1 LRTNIGTQSTSSFGI
16 LKEKS
21 LKKKKILKIF
31 YSIYTMFLN
40 LPKERRMR
48 LRENLVKEN
57 MFILKNIFL
66 KFKVSA

>member
-1 LRTNIGTQSTSSFGI
+1 
-16 LKEKS
+16 
-21 LKKKKILKIF
+21 
-31 YSIYTMFLN
+31 MFLN